1 VLCVG
6 GEAVIVCY
14 LCLEEISVQAW
25 DKDNH
30 RLACARRNT
39 AQLSIFST
47 HSSVRCGGCQGK
59 LRVWPDQGPAFY
71 CDSVSPPCKNTGQ
84 QLPSYGGNRYNCFLC
99 DYDLCKECVKAKESE
114 ATSKANNGKE
124 EEQDD
129 DHIDEETISQLSE
142 IKFKIDSIKD
152 NDDDDIPLIDSQGD
166 TEEIPVIVDDLSKR
180 PSIDIKHYGGD
191 RDGLDSPDIFHLRAP
206 LVSCENILTPSMSQ
220 ENILS
225 T

>member
-1 VLCVG
+1 MIESDIENTSHVLLPR
-6 GEAVIVCY
+6 Y
-14 LCLEEISVQAW
+14 F
-25 DKDNH
+25 
-30 RLACARRNT
+30 T
-39 AQLSIFST
+39 IF
-47 HSSVRCGGCQGK
+47 
-59 LRVWPDQGPAFY
+59 
-71 CDSVSPPCKNTGQ
+71 
-84 QLPSYGGNRYNCFLC
+84 RYNCFLC

-166 TEEIPVIVDDLSKR
+166 NEEIPVIVDDLSKK

-220 ENILS
+220 ENILY